1 MHVAPT
7 KLRAFKQDGDEH
19 EQHEGDARHEMLPC
33 RVDADAKDVPHDE
46 AHHRANLNGQQ
57 TSRNRHG
64 HGNVMTKLTRSEQ
77 RPQRHEEELVAQ
89 RVHAPSHVPEHLIGE
104 EHVRH
109 GHKRQRNTEHEL
121 PRIELEGKRRQERK
135 PRGENRAED
144 NTEARDAIQLL
155 RHDLKAG
162 IDEAVG
168 ETENKGETG
177 KHEECSVVQK
187 GTQRRA
193 RGFGK
198 HRRGRISSR
207 NVGGLNARCGLGRR
221 SNSCRI
227 GRPLFILIRQTH
239 GVRGGTL
246 PRPETNTGAH
256 KAHHQGKHRRHDV
269 AHEECNAAEQK
280 GNGVV
285 EQGRAHTQGGRLR
298 APLAQQQA
306 LSQTCE
312 KA

>member
-1 MHVAPT
+1 
-7 KLRAFKQDGDEH
+7 
-19 EQHEGDARHEMLPC
+19 
-33 RVDADAKDVPHDE
+33 
-46 AHHRANLNGQQ
+46 
-57 TSRNRHG
+57 
-64 HGNVMTKLTRSEQ
+64 MTKLTRSEQ

-89 RVHAPSHVPEHLIGE
+89 RVHAPSHIPEHLIGE

-135 PRGENRAED
+135 SRGENRAED
-144 NTEARDAIQLL
+144 NTKARDAIQLL
-155 RHDLKAG
+155 RHNLKAC
-162 IDEAVG
+162 IDETVG
-168 ETENKGETG
+168 ETENKGEAG

-193 RGFGK
+193 RAFGK
-198 HRRGRISSR
+198 HCRGRISGR
-207 NVGGLNARCGLGRR
+207 NFGGLNARCGLGRR
-221 SNSCRI
+221 GGSCMV
-227 GRPLFILIRQTH
+227 GGPLFILIRQTH

-246 PRPETNTGAH
+246 PRPETNTGTH
-256 KAHHQGKHRRHDV
+256 KAHHQGKHRRHNV
-269 AHEECNAAEQK
+269 AHKECDAAEQK

-285 EQGRAHTQGGRLR
+285 EQGSAHTQGSCLR

-306 LSQTCE
+306 LSQTRE

>member
-1 MHVAPT
+1 
-7 KLRAFKQDGDEH
+7 
-19 EQHEGDARHEMLPC
+19 MLPC
-33 RVDADAKDVPHDE
+33 RIDADAENVPRDE
-46 AHHRANLNGQQ
+46 AHHRTQLNGQQ
-57 TSRNRHG
+57 TSRNRNG
-64 HGNVMTKLTRSEQ
+64 HRHVVTKLARSKQ
-77 RPQRHEEELVAQ
+77 GPQRHEEELVAQ
-89 RVHAPSHVPEHLIGE
+89 RMHAPSHVPEHLIGE

-144 NTEARDAIQLL
+144 NTKARDAIQPL
-155 RHDLKAG
+155 RHNLKAC
-162 IDEAVG
+162 IDETVG
-168 ETENKGETG
+168 QAENKGEAG

-207 NVGGLNARCGLGRR
+207 NVGGLNARRSLGRR
-221 SNSCRI
+221 SGSCMV

-246 PRPETNTGAH
+246 PRPKTNTGAH

-280 GNGVV
+280 SNGIV
-285 EQGRAHTQGGRLR
+285 EQGRTHTQGGCLR
-298 APLAQQQA
+298 APLAQQ
-306 LSQTCE
+306 
-312 KA
+312 